1 MRILLVSDAY
11 PPEIGSGAKLMAEL
25 AGELVARGHTV
36 TVLTSWPSYKLAK
49 SHRADQFLERMT
61 EGKVQVLRV
70 QTLPLHNSNFI
81 TRGFAQLFAPYQFW
95 RLLKKYE
102 TRPFDAVLV
111 YSPPLPLA
119 AVGSWAK
126 REGARFVLNV
136 QDIFPQNAIDLGIL
150 DNPMAIGLF
159 RWIERRAYRQADV
172 ITAHS
177 EGNRDLLVAANP
189 SIAPKLAVL
198 HNWVD
203 MDVPAQPAQ
212 DFRESLGLQGKFVA
226 VYGGV
231 TGPAQ
236 GLDIILDLAGR
247 VRDLSDLIFLIVGE
261 GTEKAKLEAR
271 ARREGLDN
279 VMFQP
284 FVAQALYPSLLLST
298 DVGFLTLSPRM
309 KTPVVPG
316 KILGY
321 MAMSLPV
328 LAIVNRESD
337 AHGIIRAAEC
347 GYACNSDDPDEAER
361 LVRAL
366 YARRR
371 ELAAMGSRGRA
382 HALANFSKPRIVDE
396 IEALL
401 HAGAQGS

>member
-25 AGELVARGHTV
+25 AGELALRGHSV
-36 TVLTSWPSYKLAK
+36 TVLTGWPSYKLAQ
-49 SHRADQFLERMT
+49 SHRADQFAERMV
-61 EGKVQVLRV
+61 EGKVQVLRT

-95 RLLKKYE
+95 RVLKKHE
-102 TRPFDAVLV
+102 PRPFDAVLV
-111 YSPPLPLA
+111 YTPPLPLA
-119 AVGSWAK
+119 SVGAWAK

-150 DNPMAIGLF
+150 NNPLAIALF
-159 RWIERRAYRQADV
+159 RWIERRAYAGADT

-177 EGNRDLLVAANP
+177 EGNRELLIAANP
-189 SIAPKLAVL
+189 SIASKLIVL

-203 MDVPAQPAQ
+203 MEVPAQAAK
-212 DFRESLGLQGKFVA
+212 DFRKEFGLEGKFVA

-236 GLDIILDLAGR
+236 GLEVILDVAGR
-247 VRDLSDLIFLIVGE
+247 VRDLSDLVFLIVGE

-271 ARREGLDN
+271 ARQEGLTN
-279 VMFQP
+279 VLFKP
-284 FVAQALYPSLLLST
+284 FVAQDLYPSLLLSS
-298 DVGFLTLSPRM
+298 DIGFLTLSPKM

-337 AHGIIRAAEC
+337 AHGIIWDAKC
-347 GYACNSDDPDEAER
+347 GFACNSDDLDDAEKLTR
-361 LVRAL
+361 SL
-366 YARRR
+366 YAQRDK
-371 ELAAMGSRGRA
+371 LAAMGARGRGYA
-382 HALANFSKPRIVDE
+382 VANFSKPFIADS
-396 IEALL
+396 IERML
-401 HAGAQGS
+401 G

>member
-1 MRILLVSDAY
+1 MS
-11 PPEIGSGAKLMAEL
+11 EL
-25 AGELVARGHTV
+25 ADELAARGHTV
-36 TVLTSWPSYKLAK
+36 TVLTGWPSYKLAEAD
-49 SHRADQFLERMT
+49 RASEFSERMM
-61 EGKVQVLRV
+61 EGAVQVLRV

-81 TRGFAQLFAPYQFW
+81 IRGFAQLFAPRQFW
-95 RLLKKYE
+95 RVLKKHE
-102 TRPFDAVLV
+102 RRPFDAVLV

-119 AVGSWAK
+119 FVGAWAK

-150 DNPMAIGLF
+150 KNPLAVALF
-159 RWIERRAYRQADV
+159 RGIEGRAYANADV

-177 EGNRDLLVAANP
+177 DGNRALLAAANP
-189 SIAPKLAVL
+189 SVASKLTVL

-203 MDVPAQPAQ
+203 MDVSAKAVRN
-212 DFRESLGLQGKFVA
+212 FRVELGLQDKFVA

-261 GTEKAKLEAR
+261 GTEKAKLEGR
-271 ARREGLDN
+271 AQAEGLDN
-279 VMFQP
+279 VMFRP
-284 FVAQALYPSLLLST
+284 FVAQDVYPSLLRSS

-337 AHGIIRAAEC
+337 AHVIVREAAC
-347 GYACNSDDPDEAER
+347 GYTCCSDDLEGAEK
-361 LVRAL
+361 LVRSL
-366 YARRR
+366 YACRG
-371 ELAAMGSRGRA
+371 EPLMEMGRRGRIYA
-382 HALANFSKPRIVDE
+382 DHNFSKAKITSS
-396 IEALL
+396 IEKILA
-401 HAGAQGS
+401 

>member
-11 PPEIGSGAKLMAEL
+11 PPEIGSAAKLMAEL
-25 AGELVARGHTV
+25 AGELAARGHAV
-36 TVLTSWPSYKLAK
+36 TVLTGWPSYKLAQ
-49 SHRADQFLERMT
+49 SHRADAFCERMM
-61 EGKVQVLRV
+61 EGAVQVLRV
-70 QTLPLHNSNFI
+70 ETLPLHNSSFI

-95 RLLKKYE
+95 RVLKKHE
-102 TRPFDAVLV
+102 PQPFDAVLV
-111 YSPPLPLA
+111 YTPPLPLA
-119 AVGSWAK
+119 SVGAWAK

-150 DNPMAIGLF
+150 NNPLAIGLF
-159 RWIERRAYRQADV
+159 RWIEKRAYASADV

-177 EGNRDLLVAANP
+177 EGNRELLIKAN
-189 SIAPKLAVL
+189 SGIASKLKVL

-203 MDVPAQPAQ
+203 MDVPSQAAH
-212 DFRESLGLQGKFVA
+212 DFRAEFGLENKFVA

-236 GLDIILDLAGR
+236 GLDVILDLASR
-247 VRDLSDLIFLIVGE
+247 VRDLPDLVFLIVGE

-271 ARREGLDN
+271 AKAEGLVN
-279 VMFQP
+279 VMFKP
-284 FVAQALYPSLLLST
+284 FVAQELYPSLLLSS

-328 LAIVNRESD
+328 LAVVNRESD
-337 AHGIIRAAEC
+337 AHGIVRDAGC
-347 GYACNSDDPDEAER
+347 GYACNSDDLGEAEKR
-361 LVRAL
+361 VRML
-366 YARRR
+366 YSHR
-371 ELAAMGSRGRA
+371 EECAAMGAKGRA
-382 HALANFSKPRIVDE
+382 YALAHFSKPRIADS
-396 IEALL
+396 IEKMLA
-401 HAGAQGS
+401 

>member
-1 MRILLVSDAY
+1 MRVLLVSDVY
-11 PPEIGSGAKLMAEL
+11 PPEIGSATKLMSEL
-25 AGELVARGHTV
+25 ADEVAARGHAV
-36 TVLTSWPSYKLAK
+36 TVLTGWPFYKLAE
-49 SHRADQFLERMT
+49 SHRTRRFSERMM
-61 EGKVQVLRV
+61 EGAVQVLRV

-95 RLLKKYE
+95 RVLKKHE
-102 TRPFDAVLV
+102 SVPFDAVLV

-119 AVGSWAK
+119 SVGAWAK

-150 DNPMAIGLF
+150 KNPLAIALF
-159 RWIERRAYRQADV
+159 RWIERRAYMHADV
-172 ITAHS
+172 VTAHS
-177 EGNRDLLVAANP
+177 DGNRALLAAANP
-189 SIAPKLAVL
+189 SIAPKLTVL

-203 MDVPAQPAQ
+203 MDVPSQALH
-212 DFRESLGLQGKFVA
+212 DFRETFGLKNKFIA

-236 GLDIILDLAGR
+236 GLEVILDLAGR
-247 VRDLSDLIFLIVGE
+247 VRDLSDLVFLIVGE

-271 ARREGLDN
+271 AKAEGLDN
-279 VMFQP
+279 VVFRP
-284 FVAQALYPSLLLST
+284 FVAQDLYPSLLMSC
-298 DVGFLTLSPRM
+298 DVGFLTLSPKM

-337 AHGIIRAAEC
+337 AHAIVHEADC
-347 GYACNSDDPDEAER
+347 GYACYSDDPDEAEQ
-361 LVRAL
+361 LVRKL
-366 YARRR
+366 YARRG
-371 ELAAMGSRGRA
+371 ELVSMGSRGRA
-382 HALANFSKPRIVDE
+382 HALTSFSKSRIVDE

-401 HAGAQGS
+401 GIGG